1 MSLVKVTA
9 QGICVLVNMLVS
21 IDYSYDKWPPQA
33 SKSSLLAKVHPDQ
46 SVKVHR
52 PYGGGFSGTIL
63 PKANLSGA
71 ALRKT
76 VLIGAGLRN
85 ADLSGA
91 NLSGA
96 NLAGSNLSGTNLNQD
111 YMISA
116 ILYNTTM
123 PYGSLIYTSC

>member
-9 QGICVLVNMLVS
+9 QGIGSLANLFIF
-21 IDYSYDKWPPQA
+21 IDCSYDIQPPKA
-33 SKSSLLAKVHPDQ
+33 PKSSLLAKVHPDQ

-96 NLAGSNLSGTNLNQD
+96 NLAGSNLWEQ
-111 YMISA
+111 I
-116 ILYNTTM
+116 
-123 PYGSLIYTSC
+123 